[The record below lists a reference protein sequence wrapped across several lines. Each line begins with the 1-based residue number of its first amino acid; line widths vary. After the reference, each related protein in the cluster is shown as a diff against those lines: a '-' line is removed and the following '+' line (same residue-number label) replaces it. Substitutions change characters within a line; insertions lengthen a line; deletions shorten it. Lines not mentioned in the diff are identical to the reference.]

1 MNTGESYMANLTYNA
16 EIRFRTMEDHE
27 YWSSLLALSR
37 EAYNKCAN
45 ILDSNNIHIDLQSV
59 HKAVYDIL
67 REEYPTIPSQGVIK
81 IYKECISAFRSIKSN
96 GHKKHKIPEKTGL
109 SMRLDK
115 RLYSKFSRNS
125 IALCSGKSCRRAVAD
140 IVGYDKLETLF
151 IKYTTADPLIFK
163 RDGRFFLAITFNVPD
178 VPLQNDTCIGLDM
191 GERRFA
197 ISSDGIMFHDKEYNE
212 RRRKLRYLKRCLQQ
226 KGTKS
231 AHRHSHKL
239 SIKEQNQ
246 STDMCQK
253 IANAILQSTS
263 ASIIVMEDLS
273 NIKQKTSKTKEGFK
287 RKSHNRRMYQ
297 IPFYKFKQIL
307 SYKAPLYGKAVET
320 VSPFLTSQTDC
331 TTGKKEGIRKNRR
344 FYCNDGTVLDA
355 DWNAAINIARKS
367 KHPSSFKMPLDGAL
381 RTWKAGCMSTTQS
394 YVSPIATNGCYGA
407 LQAHTL

>member
-1 MNTGESYMANLTYNA
+1 
-16 EIRFRTMEDHE
+16 MEDHE
-27 YWSSLLALSR
+27 YWSSLLVLSR

-67 REEYPTIPSQGVIK
+67 REEYPTIPSQAVIK

-96 GHKKHKIPEKTGL
+96 GHKNHKIPEKTGL

-125 IALCSGKSCRRAVAD
+125 IALCSWKSCRRAVAD

-178 VPLQNDTCIGLDM
+178 EPLQNDTCIGLDM
-191 GERRFA
+191 GERRFV
-197 ISSDGIMFHDKEYNE
+197 ISSEGVMFHDKEYNK
-212 RRRKLRYLKRCLQQ
+212 RRRKLRYLKRCLQK

-246 STDMCQK
+246 STEMCQK
-253 IANAILQSTS
+253 IANAVLQSTPS
-263 ASIIVMEDLS
+263 SIIVMEDLS
-273 NIKQKTSKTKEGFK
+273 GIKQKTAKNKEGFK

-297 IPFYKFKQIL
+297 IPFYKFKKIL
-307 SYKAPLYGKAVET
+307 SYKAPLYGKTVET

-331 TTGKKEGIRKNRR
+331 TTGKKEGTRKNRR
-344 FYCNDGTVLDA
+344 FYCKNGTVLDA
-355 DWNAAINIARKS
+355 DWNAAINIAQKS
-367 KHPSSFKMPLDGAL
+367 KHPSSFNTPLDGAL

-394 YVSPIATNGCYGA
+394 YVSPNAANGCSGA

>member
-16 EIRFRTMEDHE
+16 EILFRTMEDYE

-37 EAYNKCAN
+37 EAYNRCAN

-67 REEYPTIPSQGVIK
+67 REEYPTIPSQAVIK

-96 GHKKHKIPEKTGL
+96 GHKNHKIPEKTGL

-125 IALCSGKSCRRAVAD
+125 IALCSSKSCRRAVAD
-140 IVGYDKLETLF
+140 IVGYDRLETLF
-151 IKYTTADPLIFK
+151 AKYTTADPLIFK

-191 GERRFA
+191 GERRFT
-197 ISSDGIMFHDKEYNE
+197 ISSDGIMFHDKEYNK
-212 RRRKLRYLKRCLQQ
+212 RRRKLRYLKRCLQK

-246 STDMCQK
+246 STDMCQN

-263 ASIIVMEDLS
+263 ASIIVMEDLTS
-273 NIKQKTSKTKEGFK
+273 IKQKTAKTKEGFK

-307 SYKAPLYGKAVET
+307 SYKAPLFGKTVET

-331 TTGKKEGIRKNRR
+331 TTGKKEGTRKNRR
-344 FYCNDGTVLDA
+344 FYCKNGTVLDA
-355 DWNAAINIARKS
+355 DWNAAINIAQKS

-381 RTWKAGCMSTTQS
+381 RTWKAGCMSATQS

>member
-16 EIRFRTMEDHE
+16 EIRFRTMEDYE

-37 EAYNKCAN
+37 EAYNRCAN

-67 REEYPTIPSQGVIK
+67 REEYPTIPSQAVIK

-96 GHKKHKIPEKTGL
+96 GHKNHKIPEKTGL

-125 IALCSGKSCRRAVAD
+125 IALCSSKSCRRAVAD
-140 IVGYDKLETLF
+140 IVGYDRLDSLF

-191 GERRFA
+191 GERRFV
-197 ISSDGIMFHDKEYNE
+197 ISSEGVMFHDKEYNK
-212 RRRKLRYLKRCLQQ
+212 RRRKLRYLKRCLQ
-226 KGTKS
+226 KKCTKS
-231 AHRHSHKL
+231 AHRHSNKL

-246 STDMCQK
+246 STDMCQN

-273 NIKQKTSKTKEGFK
+273 SIKQKTAKTKEGFK
-287 RKSHNRRMYQ
+287 RKSHNRRIYQ

-307 SYKAPLYGKAVET
+307 SYKAPLFGKTVET

-331 TTGKKEGIRKNRR
+331 TTGKKEGTRKNRR
-344 FYCNDGTVLDA
+344 FYCKNGTVLDA
-355 DWNAAINIARKS
+355 DWNAAINIAQKS

-381 RTWKAGCMSTTQS
+381 RTWKAGCVSATQS
-394 YVSPIATNGCYGA
+394 YVSPIATNGCSGA

>member
-67 REEYPTIPSQGVIK
+67 REEYPTIPSQAVIK

-96 GHKKHKIPEKTGL
+96 GHNNHKIPEKSGL

-125 IALCSGKSCRRAVAD
+125 IALRSGKSCRRAVAD

-178 VPLQNDTCIGLDM
+178 EPLQNDTCIGLDM
-191 GERRFA
+191 GERRFV
-197 ISSDGIMFHDKEYNE
+197 ISSEGVMFHDKEYNK
-212 RRRKLRYLKRCLQQ
+212 RRRKLRYLKRCLQK

-253 IANAILQSTS
+253 IANAVLQSTS

-273 NIKQKTSKTKEGFK
+273 GIKQKTAKTKEGFK

-307 SYKAPLYGKAVET
+307 SYKAPLFGKAVET

-331 TTGKKEGIRKNRR
+331 TTGKKEGTRKNRR
-344 FYCNDGTVLDA
+344 FYCKNGTVLDA

-367 KHPSSFKMPLDGAL
+367 KHPFSSKMPLDGAL
-381 RTWKAGCMSTTQS
+381 RTWKAGCKSATQS
-394 YVSPIATNGCYGA
+394 YVSPIATNGCSGA
-407 LQAHTL
+407 LQAHTI

>member
-1 MNTGESYMANLTYNA
+1 MANLTYNA

-67 REEYPTIPSQGVIK
+67 REEYPTIPSQAVIK

-96 GHKKHKIPEKTGL
+96 GHNNHKIPEKSGL

-125 IALCSGKSCRRAVAD
+125 IALRSGKSCRRAVAD

-178 VPLQNDTCIGLDM
+178 EPLQNDTCIGLDM
-191 GERRFA
+191 GERRFV
-197 ISSDGIMFHDKEYNE
+197 ISSEGVMFHDKEYNK
-212 RRRKLRYLKRCLQQ
+212 RRRKLRYLKRCLQK

-253 IANAILQSTS
+253 IANAVLQSTS

-273 NIKQKTSKTKEGFK
+273 GIKQKTAKTKEGFK

-307 SYKAPLYGKAVET
+307 SYKAPLFGKAVET

-331 TTGKKEGIRKNRR
+331 TTGKKEGTRKNRR
-344 FYCNDGTVLDA
+344 FYCKNGTVLDA

-367 KHPSSFKMPLDGAL
+367 KHPFSSKMPLDGAL
-381 RTWKAGCMSTTQS
+381 RTWKAGCKSATQS
-394 YVSPIATNGCYGA
+394 YVSPIATNGCSGA
-407 LQAHTL
+407 LQAHTI